1 MNYKASIDKARRGVL
16 FTLSQPGGHPYNWN
30 CVVEK
35 CTGLIKKFS
44 DDLSTACIKPQE
56 PKLPLGVP
64 SSTMTDVSAFQKQYI
79 YRMRNLLKEEVQTC
93 TEQIDIKKD
102 VDNELFIQKF
112 IKTR

>member
-1 MNYKASIDKARRGVL
+1 
-16 FTLSQPGGHPYNWN
+16 
-30 CVVEK
+30 
-35 CTGLIKKFS
+35 
-44 DDLSTACIKPQE
+44 
-56 PKLPLGVP
+56 
-64 SSTMTDVSAFQKQYI
+64 MTDVSAFQKQYI